1 MSERS
6 QHNLIC
12 VAGKNN
18 IAVAVLEYLVKN
30 RRDRYEL
37 GIICN
42 QNESGK
48 NTWQKSLRFYARQNG
63 ISEYR
68 LEEIYTIRNLIFISL
83 EFDSIVRPERF
94 ADARLY
100 NIHFSLLPQY
110 KGMYTSAVPIL
121 NGEEYVGVTFH
132 KIDRGID
139 TGDIIAQKRFELK
152 DSYTSRDLYAQYI
165 SNGTKLVLE
174 HIEAVIENRVYAVP
188 QPQSKSSYYSKFYID
203 YTDLKIDL
211 RQTADMIK
219 RQIRAFSFREYQ
231 LPVVYGHQIIAA
243 EITDTKSTKKPG
255 TVLTEQEHG
264 MVVSTI
270 DYNILLHFDRFEEL
284 LDACQCGDLSKVK
297 DICVVDAHI
306 NAANGK
312 GWTPLIVATYNNHLD
327 IVRYLLVNGADPH
340 ARSNNG
346 TNLLMYA
353 KDAYLNSGSIE
364 LFRLFYNMGIDV
376 KEQDYAGKDLA
387 FYLQK
392 DGLNVEDLINEA
404 VAK

>member
-1 MSERS
+1 MSEKLL
-6 QHNLIC
+6 QKFIC
-12 VAGKNN
+12 IGGKNS
-18 IAVAVLEYLVKN
+18 IAVDVLEYLIKN
-30 RRDRYEL
+30 CNGRYEL
-37 GIICN
+37 GVVCD

-48 NTWQKSLRFYARQNG
+48 NTWQKSLRFYAQKKG
-63 ISEYR
+63 ISEYT
-68 LEEIYTIRNLIFISL
+68 LDEIYEIHNLIFISA

-94 ADARLY
+94 VDARLY

-110 KGMYTSAVPIL
+110 KGMYTSVIPIL

-132 KIDRGID
+132 EMDRGID
-139 TGDIIAQKRFELK
+139 TGDIIAQKRFKLN
-152 DSYTSRDLYAQYI
+152 DICTSRDLYARYI
-165 SNGTKLVLE
+165 SEGTQLVLE
-174 HIEAVIENRVYAVP
+174 NIEAVIENRVFAVP
-188 QPQSKSSYYSKFYID
+188 QSQSNSSYYSKAYID

-211 RQTADMIK
+211 RQTANMIK
-219 RQIRAFSFREYQ
+219 RQIRAFNFREYQ
-231 LPVVYGHQIIAA
+231 LPVVYNHPIIAA
-243 EITDTKSTKKPG
+243 EIMDIKSTRKPG
-255 TVLTEQEHG
+255 TVLVEEEHG
-264 MVVSTI
+264 MVLTTI
-270 DYNILLHFDRFEEL
+270 DYNIALYFDRFEEL
-284 LDACQCGDLSKVK
+284 LDACQCGDLAKVK

-327 IVRYLLVNGADPH
+327 IVKYLLVNGADLH